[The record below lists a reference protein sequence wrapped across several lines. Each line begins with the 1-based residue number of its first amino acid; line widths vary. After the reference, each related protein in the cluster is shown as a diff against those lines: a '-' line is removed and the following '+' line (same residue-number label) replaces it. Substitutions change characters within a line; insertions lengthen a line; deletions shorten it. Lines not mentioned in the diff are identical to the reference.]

1 MPSFLELYGN
11 FDPELHNQQNAEESA
26 DTQILAPSFPGQNQI
41 LAPNFAAQTAP
52 PPSQQQQQQPV
63 KQKPH
68 FHYPSKMHEQ
78 YNKDMEAIRQYLDRG
93 KNLILIYKS
102 ENRTVWGGLPLV
114 HQQKYIWCMYSV
126 AIQKYG

>member
-26 DTQILAPSFPGQNQI
+26 DTQI

-102 ENRTVWGGLPLV
+102 IKT
-114 HQQKYIWCMYSV
+114 
-126 AIQKYG
+126 